1 MIQTADLSHVLDGLT
16 IVVIDD
22 EVDSQEVAATLL
34 EMCGANVITADNGQE
49 GLEVIRKTRPVF
61 AISDLSMP
69 VMSGWEMLHELK
81 KDRVTL
87 DIPVVALTAHAM
99 TGDRERAIMAGFHN
113 YLTKPLS
120 PENFIRDLLN
130 VVMDIPTIA
139 TLVAAEQ
146 E

>member
-1 MIQTADLSHVLDGLT
+1 MMQATDLSHVLDGLT
-16 IVVIDD
+16 IVVVDD

-49 GLEVIRKTRPVF
+49 GLEVIRKSRPVF
-61 AISDLSMP
+61 VISDLSMP
-69 VMSGWEMLHELK
+69 VMSGWEMLHQLK

-130 VVMDIPTIA
+130 VVMDIPAIA
-139 TLVAAEQ
+139 SLVATAQ